1 MIKLIKVIK
10 KDLKLI
16 LRHRWAIIA
25 HLCLPFLLYGLFA
38 FIFSGMMNRE
48 ADITPL
54 NVAVVDKENSVLS
67 RILIN
72 NFKGNK
78 TFSKMVNIK
87 TMNEK
92 DAEESFNE
100 NELIGIITIPEDFS
114 KSLVYIENYPINV
127 VLNKREP
134 LKSSVLQNMMESY
147 GNYVS
152 SVEKS
157 IVAYIDYLKD
167 YDFTQNQLENINEE
181 MSVNLVLAA
190 LSRGEFF
197 QEREIESI
205 PSSSSAEYFIAAT
218 LVLLLMYNGVSAG
231 NHLIK
236 EINSGCLKRTVVS
249 PVGTLRIVLGKWIS
263 FSLYSSVQVAIFI
276 LPAVVFFKAFHQ
288 DLILKIIVYMWIAI
302 FFINGIFIFLATF
315 FRKEELF
322 MAVGNIFVFIC
333 ALVGGSFLPLQL
345 MPLEIQKLASITPNY
360 WIIRGSL
367 YIMNYSSGTGSIG
380 DSSALNLIL
389 YSFIIISLLLI
400 LISNFRLRKAVRS

>member
-1 MIKLIKVIK
+1 MIKLIKVK
-10 KDLKLI
+10 RLKLI

-25 HLCLPFLLYGLFA
+25 ICVFPFLLYGLC

-181 MSVNLVLAA
+181 MSVNLVL
-190 LSRGEFF
+190 
-197 QEREIESI
+197 
-205 PSSSSAEYFIAAT
+205 
-218 LVLLLMYNGVSAG
+218 LLYLEEN
-231 NHLIK
+231 
-236 EINSGCLKRTVVS
+236 
-249 PVGTLRIVLGKWIS
+249 
-263 FSLYSSVQVAIFI
+263 
-276 LPAVVFFKAFHQ
+276 FFKKGDRVNTFIQLCRIFHCGYFS
-288 DLILKIIVYMWIAI
+288 IIANV
-302 FFINGIFIFLATF
+302 
-315 FRKEELF
+315 
-322 MAVGNIFVFIC
+322 
-333 ALVGGSFLPLQL
+333 
-345 MPLEIQKLASITPNY
+345 
-360 WIIRGSL
+360 
-367 YIMNYSSGTGSIG
+367 
-380 DSSALNLIL
+380 
-389 YSFIIISLLLI
+389 
-400 LISNFRLRKAVRS
+400 